1 MMKINNS
8 SSTPSEPE
16 RIACILRYDGGS
28 GKRCHTYTSD
38 AASPFIGSKMQK
50 ASDNPFRLGSYYAQ
64 RAAPPRE
71 KNSCKFRCDRGSAKR
86 CHTYTSDAALPFIGR
101 WLARYMEAGVQQPA
115 RRAARLQATS
125 DEGRKEGEKGPSRRG
140 ISQNGLLHPHQGS
153 GYGCDVYARRPS
165 T

>member
-28 GKRCHTYTSD
+28 RKRCHTYTSD

-86 CHTYTSDAALPFIGR
+86 CHTAGSTSGGTPGWAQIDKTNRHKSDEARFPHRQTSHPQVTTPFSR
-101 WLARYMEAGVQQPA
+101 RA
-115 RRAARLQATS
+115 RRDANLT
-125 DEGRKEGEKGPSRRG
+125 
-140 ISQNGLLHPHQGS
+140 
-153 GYGCDVYARRPS
+153 
-165 T
+165 